1 MGWDSIRTCR
11 PGGRRSAFVSNGA
24 GGRCNLRLE
33 RAQRLVTAQLARAS
47 R

>member
-1 MGWDSIRTCR
+1 MGCASIRTCR
-11 PGGRRSAFVSNGA
+11 PGGRRSASVSNGA

-33 RAQRLVTAQLARAS
+33 RAQRLVTARLERAS